1 MAKDYYDILGVS
13 KSASEAE
20 IKKAYLKLARK
31 YHPDANPDDKKAK
44 ERFQEIQKAYDVV
57 GDEKK
62 RAQYDQFGSAYEQI
76 EQGGGGG
83 PNPFQGGNPFQGFDF
98 SQAYGGQMPEGG
110 GGSPFEE
117 IFRQFTGGS
126 GGGRRSARR
135 AAPRRGAD
143 MQHELVVPFRTAI
156 TGGEARLAIRRGTG
170 NIENLTV
177 KIPAGIEDG
186 KRIRLSGQGEP
197 GQNGEAGDLYI
208 QVKIDDHPYF
218 RRKGNDLEVKV
229 PVTLSEAV
237 LGAKVDV
244 PTPKGDIVLTIPKG
258 TSSGK
263 RIRVKG
269 YGVATNNGVGDLFA
283 EIQIVL
289 PEKIDADLEAALK
302 KAAEQQ
308 PQKPRSDLRL

>member
-13 KSASEAE
+13 KSAPEAE

-31 YHPDANPDDKKAK
+31 NHPDANPNDKKAK
-44 ERFQEIQKAYDVV
+44 ERFQEIQKAYDVL

-62 RAQYDQFGSAYEQI
+62 RAQYDQFGSAYEQF
-76 EQGGGGG
+76 EQGGAGA
-83 PNPFQGGNPFQGFDF
+83 NPFQGGSPFQGFDF
-98 SQAYGGQMPEGG
+98 SQSFGGEMPQR

-117 IFRQFTGGS
+117 IFRQFTGG
-126 GGGRRSARR
+126 GGGKRGARR
-135 AAPRRGAD
+135 TAPQRRGAD
-143 MQHELVVPFRTAI
+143 IQHELIVPLRTAI

-170 NIENLTV
+170 NVENLTV
-177 KIPAGIEDG
+177 KIPSGIEDG

-197 GQNGEAGDLYI
+197 GPNGEAGDLYI
-208 QVKIDDHPYF
+208 QVKIGDHPYF

-229 PVTLSEAV
+229 PVTLAEAA

-269 YGVATNNGVGDLFA
+269 HGVATNSGVGDLFA
-283 EIQIVL
+283 EVQIVL

-302 KAAEQQ
+302 KSDERHPQMPRAE
-308 PQKPRSDLRL
+308 LRL

>member
-13 KSASEAE
+13 KTASEAE

-31 YHPDANPDDKKAK
+31 NHPDANPHDKKAK

-62 RAQYDQFGSAYEQI
+62 RAQYDQLGGAYEQF
-76 EQGGGGG
+76 EQGGAG
-83 PNPFQGGNPFQGFDF
+83 PNPFAGGSPFQGFDF
-98 SQAYGGQMPEGG
+98 SQSYGGGEMPQG

-117 IFRQFTGGS
+117 IFKQFTGG
-126 GGGRRSARR
+126 GGGRRGARR
-135 AAPRRGAD
+135 APPRRGAD
-143 MQHELVVPFRTAI
+143 IQHELTVPFRTAVL
-156 TGGEARLAIRRGTG
+156 GGEARLAIRRGSG
-170 NIENLTV
+170 NVENLNV

-186 KRIRLSGQGEP
+186 KRIRLSGQGDAGSGGEP
-197 GQNGEAGDLYI
+197 GDLYI
-208 QVKIDDHPYF
+208 QVHIDDHPYF

-229 PVTLSEAV
+229 PVTLAEAA

-244 PTPKGDIVLTIPKG
+244 PTPKGEIVLTIPKG

-269 YGVATNNGVGDLFA
+269 HGIATSHGVGDLFA
-283 EIQIVL
+283 EVQVML
-289 PEKIDADLEAALK
+289 PEKMDADLEAALK
-302 KAAEQQ
+302 KSAESH
-308 PQKPRSDLRL
+308 PQKPRTELKL

>member
-13 KSASEAE
+13 KTASEAE

-31 YHPDANPDDKKAK
+31 NHPDANPHDKKAK

-62 RAQYDQFGSAYEQI
+62 RAQYDQLGGAYEQF
-76 EQGGGGG
+76 EQGGGGAG
-83 PNPFQGGNPFQGFDF
+83 PNPFAGGSPFQGFDF
-98 SQAYGGQMPEGG
+98 SQSYGGEMPPGG

-117 IFRQFTGGS
+117 IFKQFTGG
-126 GGGRRSARR
+126 GGGRRGARR
-135 AAPRRGAD
+135 APPRRGAD
-143 MQHELVVPFRTAI
+143 IQHELTVPFRTAVL
-156 TGGEARLAIRRGTG
+156 GGEARLAIRRGSG
-170 NIENLTV
+170 NVENLNV

-186 KRIRLSGQGEP
+186 KRIRLSGQGDAGSGGEP
-197 GQNGEAGDLYI
+197 GDLYI
-208 QVKIDDHPYF
+208 QVHIGDHPYF

-229 PVTLSEAV
+229 PVTLAEAA

-244 PTPKGDIVLTIPKG
+244 PTPKGEIVLTIPKG

-269 YGVATNNGVGDLFA
+269 HGIATSHGVGDLFA
-283 EIQIVL
+283 EVQVVL
-289 PEKIDADLEAALK
+289 PEKIDAELEEALK
-302 KAAEQQ
+302 KSDERH
-308 PQKPRSDLRL
+308 PQKPRTELKL

>member
-31 YHPDANPDDKKAK
+31 NHPDANPDDKKAK
-44 ERFQEIQKAYDVV
+44 ERFQEIQKAFDVL
-57 GDEKK
+57 GDAKK

-83 PNPFQGGNPFQGFDF
+83 NPFAGGNPFQGFDF
-98 SQAYGGQMPEGG
+98 SQSYGGGMPEG

-117 IFRQFTGGS
+117 IFRQFTGG
-126 GGGRRSARR
+126 GGARRSGRRSAP
-135 AAPRRGAD
+135 PRRGAD
-143 MQHELVVPFRTAI
+143 IQHELVVPFRTAI
-156 TGGEARLAIRRGTG
+156 TGGEARIAIRRGAG
-170 NIENLTV
+170 NVESLTV

-186 KRIRLSGQGEP
+186 KRIRLSGQGDP
-197 GQNGEAGDLYI
+197 GPNGEAGDLYI

-229 PVTLSEAV
+229 PVTLAEAA
-237 LGAKVDV
+237 LGAKVEV

-269 YGVATNNGVGDLFA
+269 HGVATNNGVGDLFA
-283 EIQIVL
+283 EVQIVL

-302 KAAEQQ
+302 KSDEKH
-308 PQKPRSDLRL
+308 PQKPRTELRL